1 MQYSCHFAQMRAKV
15 ALFCDIFKFLPLFQQ
30 TDSKVDILSY
40 SVTPAS
46 ALLSASATCFS
57 ASAACFSAS
66 VACFSASMA
75 C

>member
-1 MQYSCHFAQMRAKV
+1 MQYSCRFAQMRAKV

-46 ALLSASATCFS
+46 ALLSASASCFS

-66 VACFSASMA
+66 MA

>member
-40 SVTPAS
+40 SVAPS
-46 ALLSASATCFS
+46 S
-57 ASAACFSAS
+57 ACFSAS
-66 VACFSASMA
+66 RAC
-75 C
+75 

>member
-57 ASAACFSAS
+57 AS